1 MIIMDSSENNKD
13 TKNYVEFVFYRVPR
27 KNHVL
32 LLKVTTRLIEL
43 LKKENVSYQCFGL
56 NSSEKIPGFI
66 NITRIIPINPDEEE
80 IWINMVTY
88 QHQQH
93 RAEVVE
99 KISKD
104 KECQDIYEEFMK
116 LLTPGTEFIN
126 GEFKNLSG
134 N

>member
-27 KNHVL
+27 KNHEL

-43 LKKENVSYQCFGL
+43 LKKENVSYECFGL

-88 QHQQH
+88 KHQQH

-104 KECQDIYEEFMK
+104 KECQDIYEQFMK
-116 LLTPGTEFIN
+116 LLTPGNEFIN
-126 GEFKNLSG
+126 GEFKNLAG

>member
-27 KNHVL
+27 KNHEL

-43 LKKENVSYQCFGL
+43 LKKENVSYECFGL

-88 QHQQH
+88 KHQQH

-126 GEFKNLSG
+126 GEFKNLAG

>member
-1 MIIMDSSENNKD
+1 M
-13 TKNYVEFVFYRVPR
+13 
-27 KNHVL
+27 
-32 LLKVTTRLIEL
+32 

-88 QHQQH
+88 QHQQY

>member
-1 MIIMDSSENNKD
+1 MDSSENNKD

-27 KNHVL
+27 KNHEL

-43 LKKENVSYQCFGL
+43 LKKENVSYECFGL

-66 NITRIIPINPDEEE
+66 NLTRIIPIDPDEEE

-88 QHQQH
+88 KHQKH

-104 KECQDIYEEFMK
+104 KECQGIYEEFMK

-126 GEFKNLSG
+126 GEFKNLAG

>member
-27 KNHVL
+27 KNHEL

-43 LKKENVSYQCFGL
+43 LKKENVSYECFGL

-88 QHQQH
+88 KHQQH

-104 KECQDIYEEFMK
+104 KDCLDIYEEFMK

-126 GEFKNLSG
+126 GEFKNLAG

>member
-27 KNHVL
+27 KNHEL

-43 LKKENVSYQCFGL
+43 LKKENVSYECFGL

-88 QHQQH
+88 KHQQH

-104 KECQDIYEEFMK
+104 KECQDIYEQFMK

-126 GEFKNLSG
+126 GEFKNLAG